1 MGRYIGLI
9 TNKGKGG
16 GGLGPVEP
24 FDRAS
29 GISTDSNNNVTAIT
43 LGDIEYTNIVY
54 RASDASTVGLITAY
68 TETIGGV
75 SQEWNVLYESG
86 TNLVTQVRKPP
97 GPPTYNVSAPSNAY
111 NEGDTITFT
120 VSTTNVDD
128 GTQVWWHPTNYND
141 FVYNS
146 GGITINNNTAS
157 FTATLSNDFTPE
169 GSETFQMRLYGD
181 GSVTQLLHTSSQVI
195 TINDTSTQAPQ
206 GQESWTTP
214 GTYTWVCP
222 ADVTSIA
229 AVAVG
234 GGGGGHSQGGSS
246 FGGGGG
252 GGLGWKN
259 GISVTPGQ
267 SYTIQVGAGGGL
279 SQGGGNSHF
288 ENSSIVHGVGGN
300 NASGGGNGG
309 SYTGDGGG
317 NGGNGIGGNG
327 VDGAGGSGGG
337 AGGYSGSGGAGGQNG
352 SGGGGGGGGYHS
364 GTGNGDRRAGG
375 GGVGLLGEGASGQTS
390 TGGGSPFP
398 PGGTGGSGGTNGTA
412 GTGGATGGNGGV
424 RGGGGGGGYAN
435 GNGGNG
441 GVRIIWGPNRS
452 FPSTNTGNVTPY
464 P

>member
-24 FDRAS
+24 FTRAS
-29 GISTDSNNNVTAIT
+29 GITTDANNNVTAVT
-43 LGDIEYTNIVY
+43 LGDIEYTGINY
-54 RASDASTVGLITAY
+54 DAGNVGLVTGY

-75 SQEWNVLYESG
+75 TEKWKIAYNSQ
-86 TNLVTQVRKPP
+86 NLVTEVAKDL
-97 GPPTYNVSAPSNAY
+97 PPTFNISAAANNVD
-111 NEGDTITFT
+111 EGSSLTFT
-120 VSTTNVDD
+120 VNTTSITDGATLYWDVTNAGEFGTSSGSLTINSSTGSFSVTPTADQTPD
-128 GTQVWWHPTNYND
+128 GTGTFVAKVYTDSGRTVLVATSPT
-141 FVYNS
+141 
-146 GGITINNNTAS
+146 
-157 FTATLSNDFTPE
+157 
-169 GSETFQMRLYGD
+169 
-181 GSVTQLLHTSSQVI
+181 I
-195 TINDTSTQAPQ
+195 TINDTSTAAPQ

-214 GTYTWVCP
+214 GTYSWVCP

-234 GGGGGHSQGGSS
+234 GGGGGYGNGGSS

-267 SYTIQVGAGGGL
+267 SYQVVVGAGGALG
-279 SQGGGNSHF
+279 SGGGDSYF
-288 ENSSIVHGVGGN
+288 SSSSVVYGQAGQT
-300 NASGGGNGG
+300 ASGGGSGG

-337 AGGYSGSGGAGGQNG
+337 AGGYSGNGGAGGQNG

-375 GGVGLLGEGASGQTS
+375 GGVALNGEGASGTTS

-398 PGGTGGSGGTNGTA
+398 PGGTGGSGGSSGTA
-412 GTGGATGGNGGV
+412 GGGGATGGNGGN

-435 GNGGNG
+435 GNGGKG
-441 GVRIIWGPNRS
+441 GVRVIWGPNRS
-452 FPSTNTGNVTPY
+452 FPSTNTANVTPY